1 MDTQQ
6 QILIEQ
12 RVANGKKSLG
22 VAYLLLFFLGGF
34 GAHRFYLGRT
44 ASAIAILVLVWGG
57 VVLSAILI
65 GIPMLIIGGI
75 WILVDIFLL
84 PGMVAMDMQRL
95 RATTTQEI
103 NALAGVQSQINR

>member
-6 QILIEQ
+6 QILLEQ

-34 GAHRFYLGRT
+34 GAHRFYLGRMGT
-44 ASAIAILVLVWGG
+44 GFAILFLVWGG
-57 VVLSAILI
+57 VLLSAILI

-75 WILVDIFLL
+75 WVLVDIFLL
-84 PGMVAMDMQRL
+84 PSMVELDTQRL
-95 RATTTQEI
+95 RATAAQEI
-103 NALAGVQSQINR
+103 NAMALTQRS